1 MLVRLSELARS
12 LPLRVVRDGDFE
24 SLGLLTSKSPR
35 MLSCLHNAASA
46 GDWTSS
52 ESVSCVITTEDLAS
66 RVPEKFALAISPAPR
81 EAFLDVQI
89 HLGANTDFYG
99 RDEPSDVSPD
109 AVIHEGAHVSPR
121 NVRIAR
127 GCVVEPGAV
136 ITGRVTLAEG
146 VVVRA
151 GAVVGAEGFHPVPYR
166 DAQRNM
172 PHLGSVSIDRQA
184 EIGANS
190 VVCRSV
196 FSSPTEIGEASAI
209 GPLVYIAHGVKLG
222 KGCRIAASARVCG
235 SSTVGAGV
243 FIGPNAVVSNQIQIG
258 DGARVSIGSVVVRDV
273 APGQTVTGHFAIEHS
288 RFMEIWKRL
297 FR

>member
-1 MLVRLSELARS
+1 MRLSDLARS
-12 LPLRVVRDGDFE
+12 IPLRVVRDGDFE
-24 SLGLLTSKSPR
+24 SLGLLTSQSHR
-35 MLSCLHNAASA
+35 MLSCLHDPAKA
-46 GDWTSS
+46 GDWTSN
-52 ESVSCVITTEDLAS
+52 ESVSCVITTEDLALS
-66 RVPEKFALAISPAPR
+66 VPEKFAIAVSPAPR
-81 EAFLDVQI
+81 ETFLDIQV

-99 RDEPSDVSPD
+99 RDEPSDVSLD
-109 AVIHEGAHVSPR
+109 AAIHKGAHVSPH

-127 GCVVEPGAV
+127 GCVVESGAV
-136 ITGRVTLAEG
+136 IMGRVSLAEG

-166 DAQRNM
+166 DAQRTM

-184 EIGANS
+184 EIGALA

-196 FSSPTEIGEASAI
+196 FSSPTEIGEGSVL

-222 KGCRIAASARVCG
+222 RACRIAASARVCG
-235 SSTVGAGV
+235 SSIVGAGV
-243 FIGPNAVVSNQIQIG
+243 FIGPNAVVSNQIRIG

-288 RFMEIWKRL
+288 RFMEAWKRL